1 MMRIIN
7 WKVAFTV
14 GFECCSFFFVVTD
27 ADLAP
32 PTLES
37 QIKLKYPEHVRF
49 LYLDEEEEDEEIPE
63 FDEDSDMEEDQEE
76 DAVQVMYFLCIFKK
90 I

>member
-1 MMRIIN
+1 MIN
-7 WKVAFTV
+7 PFY
-14 GFECCSFFFVVTD
+14 FIVTD
-27 ADLAP
+27 ADEIP

-63 FDEDSDMEEDQEE
+63 MDEDSDMEEDQAD
-76 DAVQVMYFLCIFKK
+76 DAVQVL
-90 I
+90 

>member
-1 MMRIIN
+1 MIN
-7 WKVAFTV
+7 PFN
-14 GFECCSFFFVVTD
+14 FIVTD
-27 ADLAP
+27 ADEIP

-63 FDEDSDMEEDQEE
+63 MDEDSDMEEDQAD
-76 DAVQVMYFLCIFKK
+76 DAVQVL
-90 I
+90 